1 VLEAERAQQLTEQ
14 EGVAASGFKRRRHER
29 QVTRRA
35 DGGHRLRSERL
46 RPQNLRNG
54 IGGDAGHQPR
64 RFSAQRKLEA
74 VQRLLRGEALEDLSR
89 ELNVTAA
96 RLSEWRDKALAG
108 AFSAMKERERD
119 ERDEELA
126 RLKAKVGEI
135 TMSNELLEEK
145 IARLEAGRPLARRRS
160 RP

>member
-1 VLEAERAQQLTEQ
+1 MQDEQDFSSRSQPEPSAPPQRALHA
-14 EGVAASGFKRRRHER
+14 GAGS
-29 QVTRRA
+29 
-35 DGGHRLRSERL
+35 
-46 RPQNLRNG
+46 
-54 IGGDAGHQPR
+54 GDAGQRPR

-145 IARLEAGRPLARRRS
+145 IARLEAGHPLARRRS

>member
-1 VLEAERAQQLTEQ
+1 MQDEQ
-14 EGVAASGFKRRRHER
+14 DFSSQSQPEPSA
-29 QVTRRA
+29 
-35 DGGHRLRSERL
+35 
-46 RPQNLRNG
+46 RPQRVSHG
-54 IGGDAGHQPR
+54 GAGGAGGGDAGHRPR

-89 ELNVTAA
+89 ELKVTAA

-160 RP
+160 RR

>member
-1 VLEAERAQQLTEQ
+1 MQDAQDFSSRSLPEPSAPRQRASHA
-14 EGVAASGFKRRRHER
+14 GAG
-29 QVTRRA
+29 
-35 DGGHRLRSERL
+35 
-46 RPQNLRNG
+46 
-54 IGGDAGHQPR
+54 GGDAGHQPR

-119 ERDEELA
+119 EELA

-160 RP
+160 RR

>member
-1 VLEAERAQQLTEQ
+1 MQDEQDFSSQSQPEPSAPPQRASHA
-14 EGVAASGFKRRRHER
+14 GAG
-29 QVTRRA
+29 
-35 DGGHRLRSERL
+35 
-46 RPQNLRNG
+46 
-54 IGGDAGHQPR
+54 GGDAGHRPR

-126 RLKAKVGEI
+126 HLKAKLGEI

>member
-1 VLEAERAQQLTEQ
+1 MQDEQDFSSRSQPEPSALPQRASQA
-14 EGVAASGFKRRRHER
+14 GAGS
-29 QVTRRA
+29 
-35 DGGHRLRSERL
+35 
-46 RPQNLRNG
+46 
-54 IGGDAGHQPR
+54 GDAGHRPR
-64 RFSAQRKLEA
+64 RFSAQRKLET
-74 VQRLLRGEALEDLSR
+74 VQRLLRGEALEDFSR

-145 IARLEAGRPLARRRS
+145 IARLEAGHPLARRRS